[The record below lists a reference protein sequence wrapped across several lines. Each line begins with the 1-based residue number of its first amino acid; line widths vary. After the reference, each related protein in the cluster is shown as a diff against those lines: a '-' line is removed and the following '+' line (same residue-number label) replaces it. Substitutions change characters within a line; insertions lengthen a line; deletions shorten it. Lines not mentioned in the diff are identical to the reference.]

1 MIKSDVNQIYAFFGK
16 ELSDMSNMIA
26 TRDAYGE
33 TLAELGE
40 ENAAI
45 VALDADLSGST
56 KTSLFAKKFP
66 NRFFN
71 MGIAEANM
79 MATAAGLAAVGK
91 IPFAS
96 TFAIFAVGRAW
107 EQVRQSIAYPKA
119 NVKIVATH
127 GGVTVGEDGGSH
139 QSVEDIAIMR
149 AVPNM
154 TVIVPADGVETRG
167 AVRAAAAYKGPVY
180 IRLGRNKVPTVFP
193 ADHEFRI
200 GKGNEV
206 HAGNDLTFVTTGLM
220 TAPAISAAESLAKE
234 GISARVVHIATIK
247 PLDNEIL
254 VKAARET
261 GAIVTAEEHS
271 IIGGLGGA
279 VAELLMEEYPVPV
292 VRVGVRDRF
301 GTSGKA
307 EELLKYF
314 GLTAEDLVEA
324 AREAIRKK

>member
-1 MIKSDVNQIYAFFGK
+1 
-16 ELSDMSNMIA
+16 MSSMIA

-33 TLAELGE
+33 TLAELG
-40 ENAAI
+40 AANNDI

-56 KTSLFAKKFP
+56 KTGIFAKKFP
-66 NRFFN
+66 ERFFN

-79 MATAAGLAAVGK
+79 VGTAAGLAAVGK
-91 IPFAS
+91 IPFVS

-107 EQVRQSIAYPKA
+107 EQVRQSVAYPKA

-167 AVRAAAAYKGPVY
+167 AIRAAAAFKGPVY
-180 IRLGRNKVPTVFP
+180 VRLGRNKVPSIFP
-193 ADHEFRI
+193 EDHQFEI
-200 GKGNEV
+200 GKGCELR
-206 HAGNDLTFVTTGLM
+206 AGTDMTFVTTGLM
-220 TAPAISAAESLAKE
+220 TAAALAAADILEKE
-234 GISARVVHIATIK
+234 GIAARVLHIATIK
-247 PLDNEIL
+247 PLDQELIL
-254 VKAARET
+254 KAARET
-261 GAIVTAEEHS
+261 GALVTAEEHS
-271 IIGGLGGA
+271 IVGGLGGG
-279 VAELLMEEYPVPV
+279 VAELLAEQHPVPV
-292 VRVGVRDRF
+292 KRIGVHDRF

-314 GLTAEDLVEA
+314 GLTPEDLVEA
-324 AREAIRKK
+324 AREIIQKK

>member
-1 MIKSDVNQIYAFFGK
+1 
-16 ELSDMSNMIA
+16 MIA

-33 TLAELGE
+33 TLAELGA
-40 ENAAI
+40 ENGDI

-56 KTSLFAKKFP
+56 KTGVFAKKFP
-66 NRFFN
+66 ERFFN

-79 MATAAGLAAVGK
+79 VGTAAGLAAVGK
-91 IPFAS
+91 IPFVS

-107 EQVRQSIAYPKA
+107 EQVRQSVAYPKA

-167 AVRAAAAYKGPVY
+167 AIRAAAACKGPVY
-180 IRLGRNKVPTVFP
+180 VRLGRNKVPTIFP
-193 ADHEFRI
+193 PEHRFEI
-200 GKGNEV
+200 GKGCELRP
-206 HAGNDLTFVTTGLM
+206 GTDLTLVTTGLM
-220 TAPAISAAESLAKE
+220 TAPALAAAELLAKE
-234 GISARVVHIATIK
+234 GISARVVHIGTIK
-247 PLDNEIL
+247 PLDQEIIL
-254 VKAARET
+254 KAARET

-279 VAELLMEEYPVPV
+279 VAELLGEEHPVPV
-292 VRVGVRDRF
+292 RRVGVRDRF

-314 GLTAEDLVEA
+314 GLTPEDLAEA
-324 AREAIRKK
+324 AREVLARKRV